1 MTTHRYR
8 VTRTLTTT
16 VTFTDDDCAE
26 FDETPEQYA
35 RMTAEDV
42 QGRATDDEIDA
53 LLGGIFEFADRRR
66 ILLRPDWLPG
76 PTRPEATR

>member
-1 MTTHRYR
+1 MADNIKAH
-8 VTRTLTTT
+8 
-16 VTFTDDDCAE
+16 TF
-26 FDETPEQYA
+26 Y
-35 RMTAEDV
+35 V